1 MARRRKKSRRSI
13 FQRVLRTL
21 LLNAAITIAAILTCF
36 ALVKHW
42 VIPAVNDSALSIA
55 TSQQQAIG
63 KIQQDYQKTLQQQRH
78 MQERQQQARQA
89 AQLQKN
95 QEEQRLAWERER
107 LAAYLAEQ
115 EHKRIERKKQA
126 WQRFYQR
133 SPACQRDPTT
143 VACANAHIAAMRQ
156 FEREYQ
162 DME

>member
-1 MARRRKKSRRSI
+1 MARRRQKSRRSM

-21 LLNAAITIAAILTCF
+21 LLNAAITVAAILTCF
-36 ALVKHW
+36 ALVKHL
-42 VIPAVNDSALSIA
+42 VIPAVNDSAASIA
-55 TSQQQAIG
+55 ASQQQAIG

-89 AQLQKN
+89 VQLQRN
-95 QEEQRLAWERER
+95 QEEQRRAWERER
-107 LAAYLAEQ
+107 LAEQ
-115 EHKRIERKKQA
+115 EQQRIERKKQA

-156 FEREYQ
+156 FELEYQ